1 MTRTNSVPVLS
12 NPRHERFAQELAKGL
27 SASDAMQ
34 SAGFK
39 SDRRNSTR
47 LTTNKDIKRRVA
59 EIQERGALRS
69 EVTVASLTAML
80 LDDRKLARELGQPA
94 AAVSAIE
101 KIGKLHQLFVE
112 RTENVNINHDVSD
125 RPLSEGEWADQ
136 APTAH

>member
-1 MTRTNSVPVLS
+1 MPALS

-27 SASDAMQ
+27 SATDAMRA
-34 SAGFK
+34 AGY
-39 SDRRNSTR
+39 SRDRGKAAR
-47 LTTNKDIKRRVA
+47 LTANDSIKGRVA

-69 EVTVASLTAML
+69 EVTVASLTSML

-112 RTENVNINHDVSD
+112 RTENVNRNHDVSD
-125 RPLSEGEWADQ
+125 RALTEDEWTSEI
-136 APTAH
+136 TAH